1 MASESKILISIVSPV
16 YNESENIDRLYEA
29 ITHETDKLKDV
40 YEFEFLFTDN
50 CSEDDTFE
58 KLARLAETDSRIRV
72 IRFSRNFGYQRSILT
87 GYLNARGQAAIQLDA
102 DLQDPPAMIPAFLE
116 KWRSGYDVVYGV
128 RLRRD
133 ENPAMEKTRK
143 MFYWVVD
150 ALSEQSIPK
159 NAGDFRLI
167 GRRVIE
173 ELRRL
178 DAGTPYI
185 RGTIS
190 EIGFAQIGIPY
201 ERDDRTAGQTK
212 FNLARLVTFAIDGIL
227 NHSILPLRL
236 AAFVGIAC
244 SLITL
249 FGIVYYSFW
258 YLIGGAD
265 WPAGFATTTVLLLFS
280 ISLNALFLG
289 IIGEYLGRLYM
300 SSKGMPITIIDKEID
315 RNSPSGD

>member
-1 MASESKILISIVSPV
+1 MTSESKILISIVSPV
-16 YNESENIDRLYEA
+16 YNESENISRLYEA
-29 ITHETDKLKDV
+29 LIHEADKLKDN
-40 YEFEFLFTDN
+40 YEFEFVFTDN

-58 KLARLAETDSRIRV
+58 KLAKLAETDSRIRV

-102 DLQDPPAMIPAFLE
+102 DMQDPPSMIPSFLE
-116 KWRSGYDVVYGV
+116 NWRNGYDVVYGV
-128 RLRRD
+128 RERRD
-133 ENPAMEKTRK
+133 ESPFMEKTRK
-143 MFYWVVD
+143 LFYWVVD
-150 ALSEQSIPK
+150 TLSEQAIPR
-159 NAGDFRLI
+159 NAGDFRLV

-201 ERDDRTAGQTK
+201 KREDRTAGKTK
-212 FNLARLVTFAIDGIL
+212 FNLPRLVTFALDGIL

-236 AAFVGIAC
+236 AAFVGIGC
-244 SLITL
+244 SIITIL
-249 FGIVYYSFW
+249 GIFYYSFW

-300 SSKGMPITIIDKEID
+300 NSKGMPITIIDKEID
-315 RNSPSGD
+315 RNSRSGD

>member
-1 MASESKILISIVSPV
+1 MTSESKILISIVTPV
-16 YNESENIDRLYEA
+16 YNEADNIDRLYEA
-29 ITHETDKLKDV
+29 LTREADKLKDS
-40 YEFEFLFTDN
+40 YTFEFLFTDN

-58 KLARLAETDSRIRV
+58 KLAKLADTDSRIRV

-102 DLQDPPAMIPAFLE
+102 DLQDPPEMIADFLE

-128 RLRRD
+128 REDRN
-133 ENPAMEKTRK
+133 ENAAMEQTRK
-143 MFYWVVD
+143 FFYWVVD
-150 ALSEQSIPK
+150 SMSDQHIPR

-178 DAGTPYI
+178 ESGTPYI

-190 EIGFAQIGIPY
+190 EIGFQQIGIPY
-201 ERDDRTAGQTK
+201 SRADRVAGKTK
-212 FNLARLVTFAIDGIL
+212 FSITGLITFALDGIL

-236 AAFVGIAC
+236 AAFVGIGC
-244 SLITL
+244 SIITL
-249 FGIVYYSFW
+249 LGILYYSFW

-289 IIGEYLGRLYM
+289 IIGEYLGRLYINA
-300 SSKGMPITIIDKEID
+300 KGMPVTIVDKEI
-315 RNSPSGD
+315 NQKPPSED

>member
-1 MASESKILISIVSPV
+1 MTLEAKRLISIVSPV
-16 YNESENIDRLYEA
+16 YNESENIERLYEA
-29 ITHETDKLKDV
+29 ITHETDQLKDE
-40 YEFEFLFTDN
+40 YDFEFLFTDN

-58 KLARLAETDSRIRV
+58 KLARLAEKDSRIRV

-102 DLQDPPAMIPAFLE
+102 DLQDPPSMIPAFLE
-116 KWRSGYDVVYGV
+116 KWSSGYDVVYGI
-128 RLRRD
+128 RQGRD

-143 MFYWVVD
+143 LFYWAVD
-150 ALSEQSIPK
+150 ALSEQTLPR

-178 DAGTPYI
+178 DSGTPYI

-201 ERDDRTAGQTK
+201 ERDDRTAGETK
-212 FNLARLVTFAIDGIL
+212 FNLARLITFAIDGIL

-236 AAFVGIAC
+236 AAFVGIGC
-244 SLITL
+244 SLVTL
-249 FGIVYYSFW
+249 LGIVYYSFW

-289 IIGEYLGRLYM
+289 IIGEYLGRLYI

-315 RNSPSGD
+315 RKPPAES

>member
-1 MASESKILISIVSPV
+1 MTSEPKTLISIVSPV
-16 YNESENIDRLYEA
+16 YNESENIDRLYQA
-29 ITHETDKLKDV
+29 ITHEADKLKDQ
-40 YEFEFLFTDN
+40 YDFEFLFTDN

-58 KLARLAETDSRIRV
+58 KLAKLAETDSRIRV

-102 DLQDPPAMIPAFLE
+102 DLQDPPSMISEFLE
-116 KWRSGYDVVYGV
+116 EWRNGYDVVYGV
-128 RLRRD
+128 RRGRD

-143 MFYWVVD
+143 LFYWVVD
-150 ALSEQSIPK
+150 ALSEQSIPR
-159 NAGDFRLI
+159 NAGDFRLV

-178 DAGTPYI
+178 DGGTPYI

-201 ERDDRTAGQTK
+201 KRDDRTAGKTK
-212 FNLARLVTFAIDGIL
+212 FNFTRLITFAIDGIL

-236 AAFVGIAC
+236 AAFVGIGC
-244 SLITL
+244 SIVTL
-249 FGIVYYSFW
+249 LGIFYYSFW

-289 IIGEYLGRLYM
+289 IIGEYLGRLYIN
-300 SSKGMPITIIDKEID
+300 SKGMPITIIDKEID